1 MSTSQRPRPG
11 NPVSPAELSAW
22 REKITQLVLKHPGK
36 AAVILAEWINLPAKK
51 STLKKTG

>member
-22 REKITQLVLKHPGK
+22 REKISQLVLKHPGK

-51 STLKKTG
+51 STLKKAG